1 MISSA
6 HAASDPDNIV
16 HAVLDGPSAPDEE
29 VELFGDKALLS
40 FLTREQRAFLTC
52 QRTSLAMRVVVL
64 TIFFIPVGVMNPI
77 DASWLYAWLAF
88 YICLEVVAVLSERS
102 GTKKVQQQLASL
114 IKYGSKHRLLRVA
127 EVTELPL
134 AEISRKLVFGA
145 VLGADAGVLLFAL
158 FRTLFPGAEV
168 GQVMYVGSAIGAAA
182 SQLLERW
189 LAALI
194 APMSRRT
201 KRYLTLVELALARG
215 KGTLSELQAHTI
227 REEVQ
232 AKYFRE
238 DMPPLGRGSV
248 RPPRVQWIK

>member
-1 MISSA
+1 MIASA
-6 HAASDPDNIV
+6 QSTSDQDIV
-16 HAVLDGPSAPDEE
+16 HAVLEGPAAPDED

-52 QRTSLAMRVVVL
+52 QRMSLAVRVVVL

-158 FRTLFPGAEV
+158 FPTLIPNAEV
-168 GQVMYVGSAIGAAA
+168 GQVMYVGSAIGAAV
-182 SQLLERW
+182 SQVLDRW

-201 KRYLTLVELALARG
+201 RRYLTLVELALSRG
-215 KGTLSELQAHTI
+215 KGTLSELQAHAI
-227 REEVQ
+227 REEIQ
-232 AKYFRE
+232 AKYFR
-238 DMPPLGRGSV
+238 DDTPPLGRGSV